1 MAGIKANLRASASRS
16 RRKFPGKTVQIPA
29 SARDL
34 THKPA
39 DRSGKRTW
47 TPKELAAELV
57 EAFGPEV
64 AASERNLV
72 KRCNLPAGH
81 PGHIATLPGFPGRHY
96 IPANEV
102 IRLLAAE
109 VCE

>member
-1 MAGIKANLRASASRS
+1 MAGIKANLRAPASRS

-29 SARDL
+29 QARDL

-39 DRSGKRTW
+39 DRAGKRTW
-47 TPKELAAELV
+47 TPKELAADLAET
-57 EAFGPEV
+57 FGVPV
-64 AASERNLV
+64 CERTIV

-81 PGHIATLPGFPGRHY
+81 PARIATLAAFPGRHF
-96 IPANEV
+96 IPSDEV

-109 VCE
+109 GAS